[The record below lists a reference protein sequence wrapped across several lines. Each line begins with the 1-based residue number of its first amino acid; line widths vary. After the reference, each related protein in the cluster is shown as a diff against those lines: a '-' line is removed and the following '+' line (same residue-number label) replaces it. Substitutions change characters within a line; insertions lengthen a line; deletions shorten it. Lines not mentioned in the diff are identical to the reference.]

1 MASRGCK
8 HPADAFCYVCG
19 QFIKTRAKKY
29 SVEASAK
36 MCEAYKAYF
45 GMPVGDQDKPWAPH
59 FTCEHCKKTLEGW
72 YRGEKRA
79 MKFAIPRIWQEPTDH
94 SSNCYFCMVD
104 PSKRRTGKNAP
115 AITYPDLPSS
125 IAPVPHCYEL
135 PIPTPP
141 EREQPS
147 LEESSKSESEEDI
160 ADPDDNFRGGAEE
173 RNPYYPNQKDLNALI
188 RDLGLT
194 KSNAELLTSRLK
206 QWNLLDESVQVTDQ
220 RKRHQPFSSFFT
232 HQDGLCFCHSVT
244 SLFEAIGIA
253 CNQNEWRLFI
263 DSSSRSLKAV
273 LLHNGN
279 KFPSLPLAHSVHLK
293 EEYNSIKTLLD
304 ALKYNEYGWEV
315 IGDFKMVAFLMGLQG
330 GFTKF
335 PCYLCLWDSR
345 DTKAHYHRRDW
356 PQWTEFSVG
365 RNNVKWE
372 PLVDPRKVLMPPLH
386 IKLGLMKQFVRA
398 LDKESAAF
406 KYLQDFFPKLS
417 EAKVKAGVFVGPQ
430 IKKILECNEFPKKL
444 TSKEKAA
451 WNSFVA
457 VVRGF
462 LGNHKAENYVELVET
477 LVKNY
482 GTMGC
487 RMSLKVH
494 ILDAHLDK
502 FKENMGAYSEE
513 QGERFHQDI
522 LDFERR
528 YQGQYNENMMGDY
541 IWGLIRESDLQYNRK
556 SRKTTHF

>member
-1 MASRGCK
+1 
-8 HPADAFCYVCG
+8 
-19 QFIKTRAKKY
+19 
-29 SVEASAK
+29 
-36 MCEAYKAYF
+36 
-45 GMPVGDQDKPWAPH
+45 
-59 FTCEHCKKTLEGW
+59 
-72 YRGEKRA
+72 
-79 MKFAIPRIWQEPTDH
+79 MKFAIPRIWREPTDH
-94 SSNCYFCMVD
+94 SNNCYFCMVD

-115 AITYPDLPSS
+115 AITYPDIPSS
-125 IAPVPHCYEL
+125 IAPVPHCPEL

-141 EREQPS
+141 EIQQPS
-147 LEESSKSESEEDI
+147 SEDSSKSESEEGVI
-160 ADPDDNFRGGAEE
+160 DPDDNFRGGDDETN
-173 RNPYYPNQKDLNALI
+173 RYYPNQKDLNDLI

-194 KSNAELLTSRLK
+194 KSNGELLTSRLK

-220 RKRHQPFSSFFT
+220 RKRHQIFSSFFSRR
-232 HQDGLCFCHSVT
+232 DKLCFCHNVT

-253 CNQNEWRLFI
+253 CNWNEWRLFI

-279 KFPSLPLAHSVHLK
+279 QYPSIPLAHSVYLK
-293 EEYNSIKTLLD
+293 EDYNNTKTLLE
-304 ALKYNEYGWEV
+304 ALKYDEYGWEV

-345 DTKAHYHRRDW
+345 DTKAHYHRRNW
-356 PQWTEFSVG
+356 PQRTEFTVG
-365 RNNVKWE
+365 KDNVKWE
-372 PLVDPRKVLMPPLH
+372 PLLDPRKVLMPPLH
-386 IKLGLMKQFVRA
+386 IKLGLIKQFVTA
-398 LDKESAAF
+398 LDKDSAAF

-417 EAKVKAGVFVGPQ
+417 EAKVSAGVFVGPQ
-430 IKKILECNEFPKKL
+430 IKKILQCKEFPNKL
-444 TSKEKAA
+444 TSTEVAA
-451 WNSFVA
+451 WNSFGA

-462 LGNHKAENYVELVET
+462 LGNHKAENYMELVES
-477 LVKNY
+477 LVRNY

-522 LDFERR
+522 LDFECR

-556 SRKTTHF
+556 SRKTTHL

>member
-79 MKFAIPRIWQEPTDH
+79 MKFAIPRIWREPTDH

-104 PSKRRTGKNAP
+104 PSKQT
-115 AITYPDLPSS
+115 
-125 IAPVPHCYEL
+125 EL
-135 PIPTPP
+135 
-141 EREQPS
+141 
-147 LEESSKSESEEDI
+147 
-160 ADPDDNFRGGAEE
+160 
-173 RNPYYPNQKDLNALI
+173 
-188 RDLGLT
+188 
-194 KSNAELLTSRLK
+194 
-206 QWNLLDESVQVTDQ
+206 
-220 RKRHQPFSSFFT
+220 
-232 HQDGLCFCHSVT
+232 
-244 SLFEAIGIA
+244 
-253 CNQNEWRLFI
+253 
-263 DSSSRSLKAV
+263 
-273 LLHNGN
+273 
-279 KFPSLPLAHSVHLK
+279 
-293 EEYNSIKTLLD
+293 
-304 ALKYNEYGWEV
+304 
-315 IGDFKMVAFLMGLQG
+315 
-330 GFTKF
+330 
-335 PCYLCLWDSR
+335 
-345 DTKAHYHRRDW
+345 
-356 PQWTEFSVG
+356 SVG

-386 IKLGLMKQFVRA
+386 IRLGLMKQFVRA

-430 IKKILECNEFPKKL
+430 IKKILKCNEFPKKL

-462 LGNHKAENYVELVET
+462 LGNHKAKNYVELVET

-487 RMSLKVH
+487 RMSIKVH

-502 FKENMGAYSEE
+502 FKENMGVYSEE

>member
-79 MKFAIPRIWQEPTDH
+79 MKFAIPRIWREPTDH

-104 PSKRRTGKNAP
+104 PSKRTG
-115 AITYPDLPSS
+115 
-125 IAPVPHCYEL
+125 
-135 PIPTPP
+135 
-141 EREQPS
+141 
-147 LEESSKSESEEDI
+147 
-160 ADPDDNFRGGAEE
+160 
-173 RNPYYPNQKDLNALI
+173 
-188 RDLGLT
+188 
-194 KSNAELLTSRLK
+194 
-206 QWNLLDESVQVTDQ
+206 
-220 RKRHQPFSSFFT
+220 
-232 HQDGLCFCHSVT
+232 
-244 SLFEAIGIA
+244 
-253 CNQNEWRLFI
+253 
-263 DSSSRSLKAV
+263 
-273 LLHNGN
+273 
-279 KFPSLPLAHSVHLK
+279 
-293 EEYNSIKTLLD
+293 
-304 ALKYNEYGWEV
+304 
-315 IGDFKMVAFLMGLQG
+315 
-330 GFTKF
+330 
-335 PCYLCLWDSR
+335 
-345 DTKAHYHRRDW
+345 
-356 PQWTEFSVG
+356 FSVG

-457 VVRGF
+457 VVQGF
-462 LGNHKAENYVELVET
+462 LGNHKAQNYVELVET

-513 QGERFHQDI
+513 QGERFHQDM

-528 YQGQYNENMMGDY
+528 NQGQYNENMMGDY